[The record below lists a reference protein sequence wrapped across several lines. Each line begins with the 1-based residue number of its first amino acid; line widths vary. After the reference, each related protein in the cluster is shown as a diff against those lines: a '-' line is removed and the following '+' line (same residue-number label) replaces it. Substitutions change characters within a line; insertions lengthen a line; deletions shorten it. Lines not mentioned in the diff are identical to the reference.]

1 MATNVNWFVIWVPSS
16 STERRKRRDTAEKLK
31 KNEDVMRKN
40 SSSDLT
46 RVTSVVSGRFEIKKD
61 IDSHDNKDSSPSR
74 KTSSVSEPN
83 PVLRDETSSDL
94 TSELKKNEDVVRKDS
109 SSDLNRVTSVVS
121 GRFEIK
127 KDIDSHDNKDSPSR
141 KTSLV
146 SNNTVVVDE
155 AEKTMK
161 NGIANNGSEINR
173 STQSFSFDVSNRESE
188 IEENGTES
196 EEEDGEKTIHD
207 AFLELETM
215 EDIVNRVIKDKDI
228 ASLHIVSSHDS
239 KQTQF
244 SFCVTLDRVED
255 ILLELQSNGIG
266 QAEQCTIRSDK
277 HLLKYPEH

>member
-16 STERRKRRDTAEKLK
+16 STEMRKRRDTASELK
-31 KNEDVMRKN
+31 KNTNSCVKMGKTEDVLREN

-61 IDSHDNKDSSPSR
+61 IDSHDNKDS
-74 KTSSVSEPN
+74 
-83 PVLRDETSSDL
+83 
-94 TSELKKNEDVVRKDS
+94 
-109 SSDLNRVTSVVS
+109 
-121 GRFEIK
+121 F
-127 KDIDSHDNKDSPSR
+127 PSR

-146 SNNTVVVDE
+146 SETKDVVTRVASVVSSGRFEIEVKKDGDSHENVNSFPSRKSSSVSNKIVDVDE

-161 NGIANNGSEINR
+161 SGILINCSELNR
-173 STQSFSFDVSNRESE
+173 STHSSIDVSNRESE
-188 IEENGTES
+188 NEENNTES

-277 HLLKYPEH
+277 HSLKYPEH

>member
-16 STERRKRRDTAEKLK
+16 STEMRKRRDTASELK
-31 KNEDVMRKN
+31 KNTNSCVKMGKTEDVLREN
-40 SSSDLT
+40 SSSDMN
-46 RVTSVVSGRFEIKKD
+46 RVTSVVSSGRFEIESKKD
-61 IDSHDNKDSSPSR
+61 IDSHDDKDSSPSR
-74 KTSSVSEPN
+74 KTSLVTETD
-83 PVLRDETSSDL
+83 RD
-94 TSELKKNEDVVRKDS
+94 V
-109 SSDLNRVTSVVS
+109 LNRVASVVS
-121 GRFEIK
+121 SGRVEIEVK
-127 KDIDSHDNKDSPSR
+127 KDGDSHENVNSFPSR
-141 KTSLV
+141 KSSSV
-146 SNNTVVVDE
+146 SNKIVDVDE

-161 NGIANNGSEINR
+161 SGILINCSELNR
-173 STQSFSFDVSNRESE
+173 STHSSIDVSNRESE
-188 IEENGTES
+188 NEENGTES

-277 HLLKYPEH
+277 HSLKYPEH

>member
-16 STERRKRRDTAEKLK
+16 STEMRKRRDTASELK
-31 KNEDVMRKN
+31 KNTNSCVKMGKTEDVLREN

-46 RVTSVVSGRFEIKKD
+46 RGTSVVSGRFEIKKD
-61 IDSHDNKDSSPSR
+61 IDSHDNKDS
-74 KTSSVSEPN
+74 
-83 PVLRDETSSDL
+83 
-94 TSELKKNEDVVRKDS
+94 
-109 SSDLNRVTSVVS
+109 
-121 GRFEIK
+121 F
-127 KDIDSHDNKDSPSR
+127 PSR

-146 SNNTVVVDE
+146 SETKDVVTRKASVVSSGRFEIEVKKDGDSHENVNSFPSRKSSSVSNKIVDVDE

-161 NGIANNGSEINR
+161 SGILINCSELNR
-173 STQSFSFDVSNRESE
+173 STHSSIDVSNRESE
-188 IEENGTES
+188 NEENGTES
-196 EEEDGEKTIHD
+196 EEEYGEKTIHD

-277 HLLKYPEH
+277 HSLKYPEH

>member
-16 STERRKRRDTAEKLK
+16 STEMRKRKDTASELK
-31 KNEDVMRKN
+31 SMK
-40 SSSDLT
+40 
-46 RVTSVVSGRFEIKKD
+46 SVVSGRFEIKKD
-61 IDSHDNKDSSPSR
+61 IDSHENKDSFPSK
-74 KTSSVSEPN
+74 KTSSVSEPD
-83 PVLRDETSSDL
+83 PVLREETSSDL
-94 TSELKKNEDVVRKDS
+94 TSELKKNEDVLRKDS

-146 SNNTVVVDE
+146 SNKTVVVDE

-161 NGIANNGSEINR
+161 NGIANNGSELNR
-173 STQSFSFDVSNRESE
+173 STQSSIDVSNRESE
-188 IEENGTES
+188 NEENGTES

-244 SFCVTLDRVED
+244 SFCVSLDRVED